1 KCIGKLKRVELLTA
15 LTAVKVHRPDLIKKP
30 TAFKAYRP
38 EFSVMALDEKL
49 SNVNSYHF
57 TRLNPEILVEKSPF
71 LRNFCT

>member
-49 SNVNSYHF
+49 SNVNSYNF
-57 TRLNPEILVEKSPF
+57 TRLNPEKLVEKSPF